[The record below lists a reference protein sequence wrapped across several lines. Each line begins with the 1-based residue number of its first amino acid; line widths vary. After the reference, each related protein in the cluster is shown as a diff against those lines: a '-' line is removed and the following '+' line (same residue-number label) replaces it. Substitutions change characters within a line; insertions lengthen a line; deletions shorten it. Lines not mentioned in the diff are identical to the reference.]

1 MLLRQKRTLN
11 RNRKDNSHESSIMVT
26 KLVEVVFTEEDK
38 NNLRTLAQELP
49 KLRSLIE
56 NLIETLEILGDE
68 ELMESIK
75 KSEKDIQ
82 EGRLFG
88 FKELLKEL
96 GINETKI

>member
-1 MLLRQKRTLN
+1 
-11 RNRKDNSHESSIMVT
+11 MVT

-56 NLIETLEILGDE
+56 SLLETLEILGDE
-68 ELMESIK
+68 ELMESIR
-75 KSEKDIQ
+75 KSENDIQ
-82 EGRLFG
+82 KGRLLS

-96 GINETKI
+96 DINENQI